1 MTVGFIP
8 TIGTRPSRRRHGD
21 GRIRAGIAAAG
32 GLIVAAILA
41 AAPSARAQSDNPA
54 GMDAIA
60 AAVRVHGY
68 ACEHPK
74 SAARDAEQSSPG
86 EEAWIITC
94 ENGRYRVKFMGDT
107 GSRVEP
113 LE

>member
-1 MTVGFIP
+1 MKAGFILP
-8 TIGTRPSRRRHGD
+8 
-21 GRIRAGIAAAG
+21 
-32 GLIVAAILA
+32 VAAVLA
-41 AAPSARAQSDNPA
+41 AIPSARAESVDPA

-68 ACEHPK
+68 ACEQPK
-74 SAARDAEQSSPG
+74 SATRDTEQSSPD
-86 EEAWIITC
+86 EEAWIVTC